1 MKTLNIIST
10 MLGFALSSAL
20 TFSCVQGAEETFK
33 ANIEDLGGIK
43 VVNLYGNWEEMGRQ
57 YGELAGTHLRHVHD
71 GFIAS
76 KIGEDPS
83 KEPAVRELST
93 KLFSRY
99 PYRFIKFME
108 GVSRTSGLS
117 LSQLKIV
124 NAVEY
129 AEGLYCS
136 GMAMWGQYSSEG
148 LVYGRNYDAISFKP
162 IADDIIITVYHPSDG
177 SLAVATI
184 GYAGELYTVNAIN
197 EKGLFLEV
205 NNGMLSAGFDIL
217 FDCLSSTASLLEMM
231 FDAPDMDYLDAFFNT
246 HRSNASFIIGVAD
259 EQEARS
265 YEWCAE
271 GTHRGDI
278 MTPDGLMVM
287 TNHYVNPQW
296 PFPQPA
302 EDSLWLT
309 YSRRSNLLA
318 QAERNKGLVDARMMC
333 DLMSVPVSEG
343 GSRHE
348 YTRYQLVYE
357 PKSMKLLCRVESAP
371 EWTEVDMKKYL

>member
-1 MKTLNIIST
+1 MKSPKNF
-10 MLGFALSSAL
+10 FAALCVAL
-20 TFSCVQGAEETFK
+20 TFSCSQRQDETSSAYF
-33 ANIEDLGGIK
+33 EDLGDIK
-43 VVNLYGNWEEMGRQ
+43 VVSLYGSWEEMGRQ
-57 YGELAGTHLRHVHD
+57 YGELAGAHLRHVHN
-71 GFIAS
+71 GFVAS
-76 KIGEDPS
+76 KVEEDPA
-83 KEPAVRELST
+83 KDAAVRELST

-99 PYRFIKFME
+99 PYRFRKFLE
-108 GVSRTSGLS
+108 GVSQSSGLS
-117 LSQLKIV
+117 LSQLKV
-124 NAVEY
+124 ANAVEY
-129 AEGLYCS
+129 AEGFYCS
-136 GMAMWGQYSSEG
+136 AMAVWGEYSSAN

-162 IADDIIITVYHPSDG
+162 IADDILITVYHPSDG

-184 GYAGELYTVNAIN
+184 GYAGELYAVNAIN
-197 EKGLFLEV
+197 ENGLFVEL
-205 NNGMLSAGFDIL
+205 NNGMLSAGFDIF
-217 FDCLSSTASLLEMM
+217 FDRLSSTASLLEVM
-231 FDAPDMDYLDAFFNT
+231 FDAQDIDYLDAFFNT
-246 HRSNASFIIGVAD
+246 HRSFASFIIGVAD
-259 EQEARS
+259 EHEARS